1 MANPTDRA
9 WSEGHKAGANGKADT
24 ASPYKKGMAHQAW
37 MQGWKLVRNCAMP
50 GMADGA
56 A

>member
-37 MQGWKLVRNCAMP
+37 MQGWEAGAKLRDARN
-50 GMADGA
+50 G
-56 A
+56 